1 MQLTTTEPIGIDRAS
16 ALYLDLLKRCL
27 TDLIYIKDPLSL
39 MAPYRPIR
47 RSEYVQYF
55 LLSGMLAILRRFGVH
70 AVRLNRQKFFDYA
83 KLSLEQIEQLRIGG
97 QDWPPRA
104 HTMIGL
110 KRLDSLQFCIE
121 TTLREGVEGDLM
133 ETGVWRGGAS
143 IFMKGVL
150 AAHGDQCRQVWLA
163 DSFRG
168 LPPPDEKN
176 YPADRGWHF
185 ERHEELAV
193 SREAVQANFAA
204 YGLLDDRVRFLEGWF
219 KDTLPN
225 APLERL
231 AVLRLDGDLYEST
244 IQVLEALYAKLSAG
258 GFLIVDDYSLRPCR
272 EAVTDFRRSH
282 GIAEPIVDIDGI
294 GAYWRKSGSERPR
307 SGASV

>member
-1 MQLTTTEPIGIDRAS
+1 MQLTTTEPMGIDRAS

-27 TDLIYIKDPLSL
+27 TDLIYINDPLSL
-39 MAPYRPIR
+39 MVPYRSIR

-70 AVRLNRQKFFDYA
+70 AVRLNRQRFFDYS
-83 KLSLEQIEQLRIGG
+83 KLSLEQIAQLRAGG

-104 HTMIGL
+104 HTMVGL

-150 AAHGDQCRQVWLA
+150 AAYADQRRQVWLA

-168 LPPPDEKN
+168 LPPPDTKK
-176 YPADRGWHF
+176 YPADQDWDFHQSK
-185 ERHEELAV
+185 ELAV
-193 SREAVQANFAA
+193 SQETVKANFAA
-204 YGLLDDRVRFLEGWF
+204 YGLLDDRVHFLEGWF

-272 EAVTDFRRSH
+272 AAVTDFRRSH

-294 GAYWRKSGSERPR
+294 GAYWRKSGPERPR